1 MKLKKRICIVIPCYK
16 VSNNI
21 IDVIN
26 SKFLKRVDKIV
37 IVDDDCPEHTGKKVN
52 QIFRK
57 NPKIKVLKHK
67 INKGVGGATITG
79 FKYALKNKFDI
90 VIKVDGDGQHN
101 LQILKSLISALSNK
115 YEFCKGYRNLNF
127 NSFLKHNMPIVRLL
141 GAIGLTFLTRVNTGD
156 YEIKDACHGLIGFR
170 CSFLKKINLNKI
182 KNNYLFEQDIIF
194 EISKLK
200 AKIHQIRNEV
210 IYNDETSSLNPIS
223 SIIPFLYF
231 HLKKFFSFKAN

>member
-26 SKFLKRVDKIV
+26 SKFLKRVHKIV

-52 QIFRK
+52 QVFRN

-115 YEFCKGYRNLNF
+115 YEFCKGYRKLNF

-156 YEIKDACHGLIGFR
+156 HEIKDACM
-170 CSFLKKINLNKI
+170 
-182 KNNYLFEQDIIF
+182 D
-194 EISKLK
+194 
-200 AKIHQIRNEV
+200 
-210 IYNDETSSLNPIS
+210 
-223 SIIPFLYF
+223 
-231 HLKKFFSFKAN
+231 